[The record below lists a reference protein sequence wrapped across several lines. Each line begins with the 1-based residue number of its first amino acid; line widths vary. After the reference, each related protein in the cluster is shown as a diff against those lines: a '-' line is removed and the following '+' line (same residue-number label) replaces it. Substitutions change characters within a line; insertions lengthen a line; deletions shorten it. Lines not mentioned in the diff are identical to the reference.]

1 MVRHP
6 NAIKTFLLVKENI
19 FNSACELFDS
29 TGVNITV
36 EGVCELGCPIESE
49 SFVTEQIEAKV
60 GSWCKDVKMLAEI
73 AETQPQAAYRSFVHS
88 VFGRWTYFFH
98 TCPLEEN

>member
-73 AETQPQAAYRSFVHS
+73 AKTQPQAAYRSFVHS